1 MNHKNSSSTSS
12 ATPTTA
18 TDDPFALAHAIAKAT
33 NPLNHLVVA
42 ATDQAYRLDHLQVE
56 RDRLLSDLNY
66 TSVLADAIIK
76 AASALIISHIPSSKS
91 SAYWDAVTTFRRFEE
106 KQEAD
111 HLNRHVRTTDGE

>member
-33 NPLNHLVVA
+33 NPLNHLVVS
-42 ATDQAYRLDHLQVE
+42 ATEQAYRLDHVLVE
-56 RDRLLSDLNY
+56 RNRLRSDLNY

-111 HLNRHVRTTDGE
+111 YLNRQFRTTDGE

>member
-1 MNHKNSSSTSS
+1 MTHKNSSSNSS
-12 ATPTTA
+12 ASPSTA
-18 TDDPFALAHAIAKAT
+18 TDDPFDLAHALAKAM
-33 NPLNHLVVA
+33 NPLSHLVVLA
-42 ATDQAYRLDHLQVE
+42 NEAGYRLDHLQVE

-111 HLNRHVRTTDGE
+111 HLNRQFRTTDGE